1 MYSHN
6 ATRPLVAEHSV
17 GQVQPHQRLNEL
29 MTGEQHRQR
38 RQRQVSPP
46 VDLAQR

>member
-1 MYSHN
+1 
-6 ATRPLVAEHSV
+6 
-17 GQVQPHQRLNEL
+17 

-46 VDLAQR
+46 VDLAQRADTDGTDNDACGNIGLS